1 MLHFL
6 GMQINTTN
14 KEKCIKVLTYFF
26 KRLARRTIYNNIKAA
41 IHSMHTVG
49 KPDMGVLWIFRGFI
63 KKPKGSKGR

>member
-14 KEKCIKVLTYFF
+14 KEKCIKVLTFFF

-41 IHSMHTVG
+41 VDDIRQWVYR
-49 KPDMGVLWIFRGFI
+49 KIFI
-63 KKPKGSKGR
+63 LENVE